1 MNFEEQISAPP
12 FELIADNVCLD
23 FINTL
28 DNRPSGQPIELLKR
42 FHDLVR
48 FCEQSGLLLH
58 AEAMRVI
65 ERSHDMPRAAE
76 QTLHSARE
84 LREALFAVFMAVVEH
99 KQIPDEA
106 LARVNGA
113 IQYSAQHARLAP
125 VRSGFAWEFDPVASP
140 ERPFDPILWPIAR
153 AAAELLASAELALV
167 RTCSSQT
174 CQWLFLD
181 TSKNHHRRWCSMKI
195 CGNRAKVQKFYAR
208 KKSG

>member
-1 MNFEEQISAPP
+1 MSPTEKTSPQP

-28 DNRPSGQPIELLKR
+28 DNRPSGQPTELLKR
-42 FHDLVR
+42 FSDVVR
-48 FCEQSGLLLH
+48 FCEQSGLLPH
-58 AEAMRVI
+58 AEAARVI
-65 ERSHDMPRAAE
+65 ERSHGAPNAAE
-76 QTLHSARE
+76 QTLRSARE
-84 LREALFAVFMAVVEH
+84 LREALFVVFMAVVEC
-99 KQIPDEA
+99 KKIPGDS

-113 IQYSAQHARLAP
+113 IQYAAQHSRLAP
-125 VRSGFAWEFDPVASP
+125 AKSGFEWEFDPVASP

-153 AAAELLASAELALV
+153 AAAELLASGELALV
-167 RTCSSQT
+167 RICSADT

-195 CGNRAKVQKFYAR
+195 CGNRAKAQKFYAR